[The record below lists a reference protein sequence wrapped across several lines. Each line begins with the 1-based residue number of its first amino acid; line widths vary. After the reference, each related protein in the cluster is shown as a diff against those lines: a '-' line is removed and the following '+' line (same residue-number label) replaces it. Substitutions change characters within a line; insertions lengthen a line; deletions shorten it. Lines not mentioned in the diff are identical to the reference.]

1 MKIDRSKLTKKPNM
15 SYDCKMATEQIL
27 ACDRTSLEKLGN
39 LLLSLSSWKLGK
51 ISFSDWAD
59 VFDLFDDIL
68 AEQTER
74 VKENEWTLKVDK
86 GSRKEIAAVYDIIQF
101 SAMLLE
107 HCRGIAAYNS
117 IERMTALLESDD
129 LSIVSAA
136 LNVLHVCC
144 RRGSFQTRLAKPEQ
158 QEEIISRLTCM
169 AKTWPVTFEVELDE
183 NGKWP
188 NQKGKSG
195 CINRR
200 TLVFDSVHKETSVS
214 QLTSKVMEM
223 YSDIPRDVL
232 FEFQHKMRLAHS
244 LGDSALRLESVIVRL
259 RAFATLIHWVVIK
272 DFSEF
277 MQFTFYEE
285 CFDLLKLPDENV
297 LFLVKSEVF
306 KALATLIQYER
317 SGGMQKVI
325 TASGASYYHG
335 FLPNLTRAC
344 VKQLMERSRKKETN
358 FPPDF
363 IMSLL
368 SFLYYFTGYQQ
379 AAQLL
384 SQNGILEAL
393 FMLVSSNLSSSST
406 IYITRAVRVID
417 SASQFDSQ
425 IFQNMDGMY
434 IFIHRLSVEIERCR
448 KDLRQE
454 QCVFDVEL
462 DISEVGGEPIDDST
476 TPMEVTTDMQTLC
489 TADVAVQTDDVA
501 CPPDELSF
509 SRKSLIRC
517 LISFIKK
524 TIPDLQFSETVRHLM
539 DGNFYN
545 CVKHIVENRDY
556 YGISLFILAINT
568 VSAFIMQEPSQLSVL
583 QSRGL
588 TAMIFQKLVG
598 DELPANREVLVS
610 LPTIYSSLCLNETG
624 VAEFLEHDTFA
635 KTFDVLIQQKYVQ
648 ILRRRVSDSNLATVC
663 ETAASLG
670 GGIDMLVRQQSRLR
684 APAITQFLAM
694 LVKLDN
700 LCRDPAYKCSTKEA
714 TKTSR
719 PKQRDIPSRRIRLPG
734 NRANAPSDD
743 VFGSDDTDASEDE
756 EPRPAEVP
764 RENAAERCGNSTA
777 VLPKQTDES
786 KRNVLPLFDYVHNVI
801 RFTDTM
807 MNGQTVDEYA
817 KMFADRNGLTLF
829 LRIFTGPNLPPLC
842 YNLKLITQVASVF
855 RVVFTYTRTCTIVKE
870 FINEMKRSCFVAIA
884 ELLHSSWE
892 MQADSSALMDAFLS
906 DTDSVEMGDGVTF
919 FRPLENLLFFVSVLN
934 EFLRTYNGGHTSDW
948 RNGVLREILG
958 SGLVHMLGLIWRA
971 VSWED
976 TRIKAVHFPQSKS
989 EDKPAINASS
999 QSSTTEGAQ
1008 ETSPSKGVTN
1018 GQTTGQPNEVI
1029 KQLLILTDSL
1039 PKQIRRTF
1047 AHLVNCSSGASI
1059 RNRRV
1064 YSYVRCHPPTY
1075 GDPLMLS
1082 VIFAV
1087 HQSLIRSFNAR
1098 HTAVPK
1104 MWATFMLQNIQALQV
1119 TLFEDSKRVL
1129 HSVLEK
1135 LHSSGLFA
1143 TFLRCL
1149 LQLVEDDSVWETKF
1163 ISSAGDDF
1171 KHFMEE
1177 SLWLIENLLAIVG
1190 PPENEDVLDQ
1200 QTLTF
1205 LQTFVN
1211 STNCLLYPL
1220 VMGLWKRIVRS
1231 NNTLPFL
1238 LDPLLSLICQATQR
1252 EHNRMVQ
1259 KPSNGDT
1266 QAANDEA
1273 EVRNEMER
1281 FVDHSSF
1288 ERLLDMGFPRELA
1301 LDALLTCSN
1310 VEQATEFCLVASAN
1324 SRRRNQ
1330 EAVTTAGAPPGQET
1344 AAAPTPPA
1352 APPPAIDNFTADGE
1366 NQTTSPRDAFLSF
1379 ARQFG
1384 HLYSLLE
1391 LLESYPALVY
1401 RTADLVIVTVK
1412 LCGFANLQPFFS
1424 LLLGKIALKEK
1435 SITSNLVDDRSDV
1448 SKEGYEHLCIGDLAQ
1463 SLAVHL
1469 HLLSLL
1475 LHEFGAP
1482 IAHFFFRDPDLIL
1495 SKLFGLTEYAVCY
1508 YLKYVTLVDCT
1519 AVLPRWLTPLLV
1531 CLDLYEAAVAEVERI
1546 RRIPKCHSLLW
1557 QYFDRKWIPY
1567 HVWTMRLINNAYQDG
1582 ESSLRL
1588 TINRR
1593 RVMIDFNKMVQI
1605 NVETGVE
1612 RKVMFYPILVKEG
1625 DAIDSSKKPFTF
1637 PSLRYVS
1644 DENFSL
1650 PTLEATYQSR
1660 LMKICC
1666 DLLCPQTESD
1676 CLQAVLRLCLRFTRN
1691 HSLAAVFVSSGG
1703 VEKLLEL
1710 RASQFFAELTI
1721 IVSLIVRHLLED
1733 APVLDHLMEKTIRTF
1748 LGRPSSNNNASPIRD
1763 FNFMLRSFEHVACRD
1778 METFI
1783 KAVCRVVRL
1792 KASLPSSNER
1802 DNPDARATCP
1812 FLNIRCEPSDDSDKC
1827 PPLGHT
1833 SQTVLS
1839 ALLNYLT
1846 RDLETTGADASE
1858 VSRAGKSADI
1868 AQNGSVAGAPE
1879 CPPAEAV
1886 NLQEGGAVP
1895 ASSAADVEAQ
1905 NSNMPSVSKSSV
1917 LALLAE
1923 LIHNYPEV
1931 PDFFVSYRFPADLVQ
1946 RSNEAKR
1953 RSSNQ
1958 SGGGPVGSPCRSALA
1973 YILDNLLIE
1982 ELVPN
1987 DKECGS
1993 AVKLVIASL
2002 AASTQNEEVLSM
2014 LVTEVKL
2021 ALLRALMLPHNCLFK
2036 HKRIMAIVSLVTA
2049 MKNACPWRDGNSQS
2063 RDQRG
2068 TGEHVGRVNSIVKWI
2083 QKKRLLTDL
2092 ANVPHYLN
2100 LSDPNTIGTM
2110 NAVLKAME
2118 DIAHFVLCPVSSTR
2132 SAAPNRTVANGAG
2145 SQQQNQQQRQARQAT
2160 SSHRHRHGSSSG
2172 RQGSASHNSLDISF
2186 LENLLFP
2193 TVVRP
2198 ISESRVDQ
2206 SNWDGNEGRP
2216 GSPDGTRPSET
2227 SNADDSNRI
2236 SLSFGRTEDMA
2247 ISSQDNEDGSAMDIS
2262 SQEGDIL
2269 DEEVIM
2275 VEEDGQRSTSVT
2287 EGEEDDEEEED
2298 DDVENDDDEE
2308 EEEDDEDDDDE
2319 YEDEEEG
2326 ENEEGNEATDQEEEE
2341 SEYEDINR
2349 NLEED
2354 LRISMQELASVTEDF
2369 DIHLEEVGAFSRI
2382 TEALRRALVPASN
2395 HSRSSRELVSVYPTG
2410 TGMGFTIPDVEQ
2422 FLAATTRPY
2431 GQAGTL
2437 PNMPIAIAHPILL
2450 RHSEQPETSNVTP
2463 TNAPG
2468 VTQRQVMLVR
2478 PASSLNRTLLNGT
2491 NQHTVYRLQPTVMTR
2506 RQNARY
2512 RAQRDVFSLVETSL
2526 NPHARL
2532 VPYLDFSETTVPS
2545 DLPNSLA
2552 WEELDHDSMDLS
2564 AVINSSS
2571 VSWEFESRLLDS
2583 NYCNVVTTAVR
2594 FPILDVLNRY
2604 YDEEIKDLEEKKA
2617 REDLVQVVKDT
2628 LNVTAP
2634 NEPPTT
2640 DAPSMATASLGSSS
2654 ETNVEQPEAGPME
2667 TPTGPLNSTPMDQ
2680 TAQPMVEEPQSE
2692 DPPVSADPA
2701 IPRQPSPTP
2710 QVQEDASFVVETPIV
2725 HTTVELPANE
2735 DESGGDRGG
2744 ERPEATTV
2752 TQAEA
2757 VTVSQP
2763 DAITIDLVGGDPA
2776 TMPPAS
2782 TGLSRVTDPR
2792 LRAILGDVE
2801 LPEGIDPNFLAE
2813 LPENIREEVIAD
2825 QLQIL
2830 RAQQQSRQSGQRR
2843 EGAAA
2848 DGNANENVL
2857 DSDISYEFLVA
2868 LPPELQDEVLAQH
2881 RLSRQ
2886 QARQQREA
2894 PDAPLDLAA
2903 FFDTLPRALR
2913 EQVLADADDS
2923 QIALLPN
2930 HIAEEARRLRATAG
2944 NRDPY
2949 HVSMLNSLR
2958 QYGMLNRFDIG
2969 RRSATLRTTLRR
2981 QGAVRSSGYRRTGTS
2996 IFLDSPPNDDDY
3008 TPSSPPPRLAFGI
3021 RCSPLLDKESLSCL
3035 IVLFFCHNPGLN
3047 STRLHRLFKNLCYES
3062 GTRDWLIRT
3071 FLSILDRTYR
3081 SAKEATVPKVDWAS
3095 LEATSGLSTGA
3106 GRQQCPA
3113 KASKGM
3119 SINTVDVNSQR
3130 WLNLVV
3136 KSSMGTHIEVFQPR
3150 QQRPAGKRSNSV
3162 ANMNINPLFLPA
3174 LCCEMIASLT
3184 TLAKIFPTAF
3194 FPEAAST
3201 PPTEGGATEEGKK
3214 PTTSHKASSSS
3225 SSSAAG
3231 PSRRR
3236 NDSNEVRQAT
3246 NTDFWE
3252 ILVKLDATSVV
3263 GKTATPS
3270 DSSDGG
3276 KPLHSRHV
3284 ASFGYPEAVEYTSL
3298 EEAPFGQL
3306 MLMLSHP
3313 VIMERPYIMNYFLRL
3328 LSTIADALDLVKL
3341 SNLTNRGGQ
3350 DASERVFL
3358 EEQLKLLI
3366 DVMAVTKKE
3375 SYTTFNRSYL
3385 LQMHTKCKNGD
3396 DSRGD
3401 SDNLLTKC
3409 ALNLGLATQRRI
3421 FHLLVNAAVELAG
3434 TLSDEINALIHDLE
3448 QEEEEERAPST
3459 STAASQAFPRTG
3471 SKGIMVDRF
3480 TGSTVI
3486 VSGTVP
3492 ARSARPVPAKEL
3504 QCASILKMNEKNST
3518 QVCLLRTV
3526 TLFLKLKGSIMRDGQ
3541 PPASN
3546 TEQTFTLRTSSNI
3559 PVSVRFREI
3568 LSVSPIG
3575 SRGPVHEEQQQA
3587 VQEAPSNEQAPTETP
3602 STSREPNKGSIDK
3615 GDSGDILNS
3624 FHCYCTEVN
3633 QFVAKEELEALCTKL
3648 KDNKLWEL
3656 LSSCLSRLALSNDPH
3671 TVLVLQPAVE
3681 AFFILHADNKSEMEQ
3696 LSTLLQSSRMESE
3709 SAGMDIAQSPTPFD
3723 ASASV
3728 TELSVFANP
3737 GYQKLSPDIQ
3747 KFVRFAEKHRSV
3759 LNQIL
3764 RQTKVPLNSGPFSVL
3779 VNYTR
3784 ILDFD
3789 IKRKYFRRELE
3800 AMEQGYRGEDIAVRV
3815 KRDRIFQNSF
3825 RELCRLRSEQW
3836 KGRFYIM
3843 FEGEEGQD
3851 AGGLLREWFSVI
3863 TREIFNPNYALFMT
3877 SPGDRVTY
3885 MINPAS
3891 YVNKNHLE
3899 YFQFIGRLIAK
3910 AVFDNKYLDC
3920 YFTRAFYKHILGKP
3934 VKYTDMESEDPSF
3947 YQSLFYLL
3955 ENPVSQLGYDITFS
3969 LEVEEFG
3976 VRDLR
3981 DLKENG
3987 RSTLVTDQN
3996 KQEYVNL
4003 VCQMKMTGAIRQQ
4016 LNAFLKGFYEIIPKE
4031 LISIFNEQELELLI
4045 SGLPIIDIDDL
4056 QQNTEYHKYTKSS
4069 VQIQWFWRA
4078 VRSFDHADRA
4088 KLLQFVTGTS
4098 RVPLQGFAS
4107 LQGMHGV
4114 QRFQIHRDDRSVDRL
4129 PTAHT
4134 CFNQLDLPPYESY
4147 DKLRQML
4154 LLAIRECSEG
4164 FGFA

>member
-1 MKIDRSKLTKKPNM
+1 
-15 SYDCKMATEQIL
+15 MATEQIL

-86 GSRKEIAAVYDIIQF
+86 GSR
-101 SAMLLE
+101 
-107 HCRGIAAYNS
+107 
-117 IERMTALLESDD
+117 MTALLESDD

-169 AKTWPVTFEVELDE
+169 AKTWPGYEYGLTLPLYCSRNAEIPALATTVTFEVELDE

-188 NQKGKSG
+188 NQ
-195 CINRR
+195 R
-200 TLVFDSVHKETSVS
+200 
-214 QLTSKVMEM
+214 
-223 YSDIPRDVL
+223 
-232 FEFQHKMRLAHS
+232 
-244 LGDSALRLESVIVRL
+244 
-259 RAFATLIHWVVIK
+259 
-272 DFSEF
+272 
-277 MQFTFYEE
+277 
-285 CFDLLKLPDENV
+285 
-297 LFLVKSEVF
+297 EVA
-306 KALATLIQYER
+306 KRKQT
-317 SGGMQKVI
+317 
-325 TASGASYYHG
+325 
-335 FLPNLTRAC
+335 FLPTLSC
-344 VKQLMERSRKKETN
+344 LY
-358 FPPDF
+358 
-363 IMSLL
+363 SL
-368 SFLYYFTGYQQ
+368 F
-379 AAQLL
+379 
-384 SQNGILEAL
+384 
-393 FMLVSSNLSSSST
+393 ST
-406 IYITRAVRVID
+406 TLRDISKYITRAVRVID

-524 TIPDLQFSETVRHLM
+524 TIPDLQFSETVRH
-539 DGNFYN
+539 
-545 CVKHIVENRDY
+545 
-556 YGISLFILAINT
+556 
-568 VSAFIMQEPSQLSVL
+568 P
-583 QSRGL
+583 
-588 TAMIFQKLVG
+588 
-598 DELPANREVLVS
+598 
-610 LPTIYSSLCLNETG
+610 
-624 VAEFLEHDTFA
+624 
-635 KTFDVLIQQKYVQ
+635 
-648 ILRRRVSDSNLATVC
+648 TVC

-684 APAITQFLAM
+684 APAITQFLAFFF
-694 LVKLDN
+694 LL
-700 LCRDPAYKCSTKEA
+700 S
-714 TKTSR
+714 
-719 PKQRDIPSRRIRLPG
+719 
-734 NRANAPSDD
+734 
-743 VFGSDDTDASEDE
+743 
-756 EPRPAEVP
+756 
-764 RENAAERCGNSTA
+764 CGNSTA

-855 RVVFTYTRTCTIVKE
+855 RVVF
-870 FINEMKRSCFVAIA
+870 
-884 ELLHSSWE
+884 
-892 MQADSSALMDAFLS
+892 
-906 DTDSVEMGDGVTF
+906 
-919 FRPLENLLFFVSVLN
+919 
-934 EFLRTYNGGHTSDW
+934 SDW

-1029 KQLLILTDSL
+1029 KQLLILTD
-1039 PKQIRRTF
+1039 
-1047 AHLVNCSSGASI
+1047 
-1059 RNRRV
+1059 
-1064 YSYVRCHPPTY
+1064 
-1075 GDPLMLS
+1075 
-1082 VIFAV
+1082 
-1087 HQSLIRSFNAR
+1087 
-1098 HTAVPK
+1098 
-1104 MWATFMLQNIQALQV
+1104 
-1119 TLFEDSKRVL
+1119 
-1129 HSVLEK
+1129 
-1135 LHSSGLFA
+1135 
-1143 TFLRCL
+1143 RCL

-1211 STNCLLYPL
+1211 STNC
-1220 VMGLWKRIVRS
+1220 
-1231 NNTLPFL
+1231 
-1238 LDPLLSLICQATQR
+1238 
-1252 EHNRMVQ
+1252 VQ

-1424 LLLGKIALKEK
+1424 LLLGKVMRTDWLALVANAVERLLQIALKEK

-1475 LHEFGAP
+1475 LH
-1482 IAHFFFRDPDLIL
+1482 
-1495 SKLFGLTEYAVCY
+1495 
-1508 YLKYVTLVDCT
+1508 
-1519 AVLPRWLTPLLV
+1519 
-1531 CLDLYEAAVAEVERI
+1531 
-1546 RRIPKCHSLLW
+1546 
-1557 QYFDRKWIPY
+1557 
-1567 HVWTMRLINNAYQDG
+1567 
-1582 ESSLRL
+1582 
-1588 TINRR
+1588 
-1593 RVMIDFNKMVQI
+1593 
-1605 NVETGVE
+1605 
-1612 RKVMFYPILVKEG
+1612 
-1625 DAIDSSKKPFTF
+1625 
-1637 PSLRYVS
+1637 
-1644 DENFSL
+1644 
-1650 PTLEATYQSR
+1650 
-1660 LMKICC
+1660 
-1666 DLLCPQTESD
+1666 
-1676 CLQAVLRLCLRFTRN
+1676 
-1691 HSLAAVFVSSGG
+1691 
-1703 VEKLLEL
+1703 
-1710 RASQFFAELTI
+1710 
-1721 IVSLIVRHLLED
+1721 
-1733 APVLDHLMEKTIRTF
+1733 TIRTF

-1886 NLQEGGAVP
+1886 NAGGAVP

-2269 DEEVIM
+2269 DEELKPARKT
-2275 VEEDGQRSTSVT
+2275 GALFGFLR
-2287 EGEEDDEEEED
+2287 
-2298 DDVENDDDEE
+2298 NDRTFRFAQFIA
-2308 EEEDDEDDDDE
+2308 
-2319 YEDEEEG
+2319 
-2326 ENEEGNEATDQEEEE
+2326 GNSKVACLTPTIATWSQQVLFTLTA
-2341 SEYEDINR
+2341 N
-2349 NLEED
+2349 
-2354 LRISMQELASVTEDF
+2354 ASV
-2369 DIHLEEVGAFSRI
+2369 HSY
-2382 TEALRRALVPASN
+2382 LRL
-2395 HSRSSRELVSVYPTG
+2395 
-2410 TGMGFTIPDVEQ
+2410 
-2422 FLAATTRPY
+2422 
-2431 GQAGTL
+2431 
-2437 PNMPIAIAHPILL
+2437 
-2450 RHSEQPETSNVTP
+2450 
-2463 TNAPG
+2463 
-2468 VTQRQVMLVR
+2468 
-2478 PASSLNRTLLNGT
+2478 
-2491 NQHTVYRLQPTVMTR
+2491 
-2506 RQNARY
+2506 
-2512 RAQRDVFSLVETSL
+2512 
-2526 NPHARL
+2526 
-2532 VPYLDFSETTVPS
+2532 
-2545 DLPNSLA
+2545 
-2552 WEELDHDSMDLS
+2552 
-2564 AVINSSS
+2564 
-2571 VSWEFESRLLDS
+2571 
-2583 NYCNVVTTAVR
+2583 AVR

-2628 LNVTAP
+2628 LNVT
-2634 NEPPTT
+2634 
-2640 DAPSMATASLGSSS
+2640 
-2654 ETNVEQPEAGPME
+2654 GPME

-2969 RRSATLRTTLRR
+2969 
-2981 QGAVRSSGYRRTGTS
+2981 
-2996 IFLDSPPNDDDY
+2996 
-3008 TPSSPPPRLAFGI
+3008 
-3021 RCSPLLDKESLSCL
+3021 
-3035 IVLFFCHNPGLN
+3035 LN

-3136 KSSMGTHIEVFQPR
+3136 KSSMDTHIKVFQPR

-3174 LCCEMIASLT
+3174 LC
-3184 TLAKIFPTAF
+3184 F
-3194 FPEAAST
+3194 
-3201 PPTEGGATEEGKK
+3201 
-3214 PTTSHKASSSS
+3214 
-3225 SSSAAG
+3225 
-3231 PSRRR
+3231 
-3236 NDSNEVRQAT
+3236 
-3246 NTDFWE
+3246 
-3252 ILVKLDATSVV
+3252 
-3263 GKTATPS
+3263 
-3270 DSSDGG
+3270 
-3276 KPLHSRHV
+3276 
-3284 ASFGYPEAVEYTSL
+3284 
-3298 EEAPFGQL
+3298 
-3306 MLMLSHP
+3306 
-3313 VIMERPYIMNYFLRL
+3313 IMERPYIMNYFLRL

-3471 SKGIMVDRF
+3471 SKGIMVDR
-3480 TGSTVI
+3480 I
-3486 VSGTVP
+3486 
-3492 ARSARPVPAKEL
+3492 
-3504 QCASILKMNEKNST
+3504 
-3518 QVCLLRTV
+3518 
-3526 TLFLKLKGSIMRDGQ
+3526 
-3541 PPASN
+3541 
-3546 TEQTFTLRTSSNI
+3546 
-3559 PVSVRFREI
+3559 
-3568 LSVSPIG
+3568 
-3575 SRGPVHEEQQQA
+3575 
-3587 VQEAPSNEQAPTETP
+3587 
-3602 STSREPNKGSIDK
+3602 
-3615 GDSGDILNS
+3615 
-3624 FHCYCTEVN
+3624 
-3633 QFVAKEELEALCTKL
+3633 
-3648 KDNKLWEL
+3648 
-3656 LSSCLSRLALSNDPH
+3656 
-3671 TVLVLQPAVE
+3671 
-3681 AFFILHADNKSEMEQ
+3681 
-3696 LSTLLQSSRMESE
+3696 
-3709 SAGMDIAQSPTPFD
+3709 
-3723 ASASV
+3723 
-3728 TELSVFANP
+3728 VFANYVAFEASN
-3737 GYQKLSPDIQ
+3737 GKVA
-3747 KFVRFAEKHRSV
+3747 F
-3759 LNQIL
+3759 IL
-3764 RQTKVPLNSGPFSVL
+3764 CLK
-3779 VNYTR
+3779 
-3784 ILDFD
+3784 
-3789 IKRKYFRRELE
+3789 
-3800 AMEQGYRGEDIAVRV
+3800 
-3815 KRDRIFQNSF
+3815 
-3825 RELCRLRSEQW
+3825 
-3836 KGRFYIM
+3836 
-3843 FEGEEGQD
+3843 
-3851 AGGLLREWFSVI
+3851 
-3863 TREIFNPNYALFMT
+3863 
-3877 SPGDRVTY
+3877 
-3885 MINPAS
+3885 
-3891 YVNKNHLE
+3891 
-3899 YFQFIGRLIAK
+3899 FIGRLIAK

-3934 VKYTDMESEDPSF
+3934 VK
-3947 YQSLFYLL
+3947 
-3955 ENPVSQLGYDITFS
+3955 
-3969 LEVEEFG
+3969 
-3976 VRDLR
+3976 
-3981 DLKENG
+3981 
-3987 RSTLVTDQN
+3987 
-3996 KQEYVNL
+3996 
-4003 VCQMKMTGAIRQQ
+4003 
-4016 LNAFLKGFYEIIPKE
+4016 
-4031 LISIFNEQELELLI
+4031 
-4045 SGLPIIDIDDL
+4045 
-4056 QQNTEYHKYTKSS
+4056 
-4069 VQIQWFWRA
+4069 
-4078 VRSFDHADRA
+4078 
-4088 KLLQFVTGTS
+4088 
-4098 RVPLQGFAS
+4098 
-4107 LQGMHGV
+4107 
-4114 QRFQIHRDDRSVDRL
+4114 
-4129 PTAHT
+4129 
-4134 CFNQLDLPPYESY
+4134 
-4147 DKLRQML
+4147 
-4154 LLAIRECSEG
+4154 
-4164 FGFA
+4164 